1 MVIYL
6 MLTSLKP
13 SIDLTKDALAYTVD
27 QKIKT
32 PQVGQK
38 VKLYIPVVMA
48 NIPQESKSNDYKVLT
63 KGSTIVKNAP
73 ECRPKIK
80 TTLLAQNYLEAE
92 CENNTNWDG
101 ADNITLDSKGA
112 VRNRTVNTQTKLTA
126 TFTNGKFK
134 AITFNTGKYT
144 SDTIKN
150 SKYTSTG
157 RYSGDVCLS
166 TVKETVSDIDT
177 TTIYVPSGDSRSR
190 AGDIGIDVPNV
201 DSINATINNLS
212 KDMQKIQKTLNT
224 LLERLEST
232 KTISVDQS
240 KRW

>member
-63 KGSTIVKNAP
+63 KGSTIFKNAP
-73 ECRPKIK
+73 EGRPKIK

>member
-1 MVIYL
+1 MPAIRL
-6 MLTSLKP
+6 WSL
-13 SIDLTKDALAYTVD
+13 
-27 QKIKT
+27 
-32 PQVGQK
+32 
-38 VKLYIPVVMA
+38 
-48 NIPQESKSNDYKVLT
+48 
-63 KGSTIVKNAP
+63 
-73 ECRPKIK
+73 RPKIK

-177 TTIYVPSGDSRSR
+177 TTIYVPGGDSRSR

-201 DSINATINNLS
+201 DSINATINTLS

>member
-1 MVIYL
+1 MVIYI

-48 NIPQESKSNDYKVLT
+48 NIPQESQSNDYKVLT
-63 KGSTIVKNAP
+63 KGSTIFKNAP

-201 DSINATINNLS
+201 DSINATINTLS
-212 KDMQKIQKTLNT
+212 KDMQKIQNTLNT